1 MANIQVLIRF
11 PIAIH
16 TNSIIDI
23 LTNRSGANFGKTLVN
38 YESHP
43 SKDATQRHQALSRRW
58 DTDQFKNVVV
68 MFREPRQRLISSYYA
83 IQRYHDTCCNLDWGL
98 KALERKILV
107 SKIVKGQSLG
117 ETITKY
123 KGCVANM
130 IIGYQC
136 MDVQAP
142 RLTATRMALARKRM
156 SEFLFVGIQS
166 HYELSMC
173 LFNHIATGHKFIL
186 PEQQDPTTQ
195 NQTVPFITGFNTTT
209 IINTNEIYNSS
220 LLLPK
225 NFVDGP
231 DEQLYEY
238 ALSLFHKEISMRN
251 ISLESCRIVEVTPE
265 PLFEWNYLVTSNDEP
280 ATASPPPLNVVVSPP
295 KHTEYR
301 MRPITAKA
309 SASKG
314 VGVGK
319 PPRSST
325 KPSLNTNTSNVQK
338 KKKKTNSVNTTV
350 LDDDGENDDDD
361 DDSIVLRVI
370 EGHKPFW
377 LHIPK

>member
-1 MANIQVLIRF
+1 MVSQAKGAYQTAATMVSLLRITNHSGSILQCNHWSLFESVYFFSFSSLSRSNTQVLIRF
-11 PIAIH
+11 PIH
-16 TNSIIDI
+16 THSIIDI

-195 NQTVPFITGFNTTT
+195 NQTVPINSGFNTTT
-209 IINTNEIYNSS
+209 NSTSTPTMKFIIRACCYLRILWTVQMNNCMSMHC
-220 LLLPK
+220 
-225 NFVDGP
+225 
-231 DEQLYEY
+231 LY
-238 ALSLFHKEISMRN
+238 FI
-251 ISLESCRIVEVTPE
+251 
-265 PLFEWNYLVTSNDEP
+265 
-280 ATASPPPLNVVVSPP
+280 
-295 KHTEYR
+295 
-301 MRPITAKA
+301 
-309 SASKG
+309 
-314 VGVGK
+314 
-319 PPRSST
+319 
-325 KPSLNTNTSNVQK
+325 K
-338 KKKKTNSVNTTV
+338 KF
-350 LDDDGENDDDD
+350 
-361 DDSIVLRVI
+361 
-370 EGHKPFW
+370 P
-377 LHIPK
+377 